1 MCLVPIRKGKA
12 MIKITEEKHQNGK
25 VLLKLE
31 YDKSKIEDETIINSI
46 RELLKLQPNCK
57 KCINYTKEGGFSGY
71 MSSTCKIYG
80 NLEFVGNPF
89 HDMDASRC
97 ESYVE
102 ISQQEREK

>member
-1 MCLVPIRKGKA
+1 
-12 MIKITEEKHQNGK
+12 MIKIIEEKYQNGK

-57 KCINYTKEGGFSGY
+57 KCINYTKEGSFSGY

-97 ESYVE
+97 ENYVE
-102 ISQQEREK
+102 ISQ